1 MSLTLT
7 IYKKPCIHA
16 PLNAYKVYTT
26 LSISGVIMKER
37 LWQLTKKSYTI
48 HAEIP
53 TPIYDA
59 VLRILESGTQL
70 NISEY
75 MGDLIK
81 KDVEERGIELAPMED
96 FGGEGISDVI
106 KSPVTF
112 ETIVVSTRVPIII
125 IEMINVLLDAGLFL
139 RVSDYLRYI
148 IKKDLEFRGIKPRL
162 MKVDTEEGEP
172 AKKWRP
178 SETATVS
185 TLVPMVMLEDIERLL
200 ESGFY
205 LRVSDYLIDL
215 IRKDLEARGVNL
227 SSP

>member
-1 MSLTLT
+1 
-7 IYKKPCIHA
+7 
-16 PLNAYKVYTT
+16 
-26 LSISGVIMKER
+26 MKER
-37 LWQLTKKSYTI
+37 TWQLTKRSYTV

-59 VLRILESGTQL
+59 MLRILESGPQL
-70 NISEY
+70 NLSEY
-75 MGDLIK
+75 MGDLIV
-81 KDVEERGIELAPMED
+81 KDIENRGIELAPMEE
-96 FGGEGISDVI
+96 FSGIDVGDLI
-106 KSPVTF
+106 KNPTRFDSN
-112 ETIVVSTRVPIII
+112 IISTRASMPM
-125 IEMINVLLDAGLFL
+125 IEMINGLLDAGLFL

-162 MKVDTEEGEP
+162 LKVDTEEGKP

-185 TLVPMVMLEDIERLL
+185 TLVPMRMLEDIEQLL

-215 IRKDLEARGVNL
+215 IRKDLDNRGT
-227 SSP
+227 SI